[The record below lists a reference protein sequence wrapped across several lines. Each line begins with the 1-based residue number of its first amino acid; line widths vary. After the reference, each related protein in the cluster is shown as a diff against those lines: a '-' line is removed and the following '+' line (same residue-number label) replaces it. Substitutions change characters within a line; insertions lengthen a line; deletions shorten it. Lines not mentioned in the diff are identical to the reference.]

1 MLCALQFVT
10 VLVIQ
15 VMVGFVT
22 PDLVVPHTVGM
33 AVPHTVGLVVLVIKV
48 SAVPVMGG
56 LEGLKKK
63 ALVVL
68 QIAGLVVLVMMDTV
82 VLLMMDMVAHA
93 IKVSAVPV
101 MRGLEAEKTALLS
114 AVVAE
119 NKWSLQN
126 PVSNTK

>member
-1 MLCALQFVT
+1 MLNALQFVT

-22 PDLVVPHTVGM
+22 PGLVVPHTVGM
-33 AVPHTVGLVVLVIKV
+33 VVR
-48 SAVPVMGG
+48 
-56 LEGLKKK
+56 
-63 ALVVL
+63 
-68 QIAGLVVLVMMDTV
+68 
-82 VLLMMDMVAHA
+82 A